1 MCTDERVEVI
11 QRTVQYMFPREK
23 ALRQK
28 TYSF

>member
-28 TYSF
+28 HSF